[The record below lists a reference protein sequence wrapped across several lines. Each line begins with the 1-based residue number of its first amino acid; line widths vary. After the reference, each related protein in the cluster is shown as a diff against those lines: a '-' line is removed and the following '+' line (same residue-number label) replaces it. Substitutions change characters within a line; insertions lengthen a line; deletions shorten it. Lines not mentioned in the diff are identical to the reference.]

1 MGPLFRGRHMGS
13 IFYKAAFDRR
23 FPVTLLLLERI
34 SEVFS
39 AGAEEMGQSEVDS
52 SLRKCLVDCGVVKKV
67 TDDDITY
74 LMGRL
79 NTMVEESK
87 DADDPAPPSS
97 KKTFASSYTLWAH
110 KLQTD
115 HVCLLAAGFDY
126 FLANRMYMEMDKEDL
141 TEVAKQFLM
150 REWEKIK
157 IGYES
162 VVYGF
167 GGSYSG
173 DDDGGGGGG
182 NSNVVDISDG
192 KASKSAMAELKKM
205 GF

>member
-1 MGPLFRGRHMGS
+1 MGS

-34 SEVFS
+34 SAVFS
-39 AGAEEMGQSEVDS
+39 EGAEQMGQEEVDTAI
-52 SLRKCLVDCGVVKKV
+52 RRCLVECGLLTKV
-67 TDDDITY
+67 TDDDVTY

-79 NTMVEESK
+79 NKMVEENK
-87 DADDPAPPSS
+87 GDDPVPPSA
-97 KKTFASSYTLWAH
+97 KKTFASSYTHWAH

-115 HVCLLAAGFDY
+115 SVCLLAAGFDY
-126 FLANRMYMEMDKEDL
+126 FLAERMYREMDKEDL

-162 VVYGF
+162 VVYGS
-167 GGSYSG
+167 GGSYDGDSG
-173 DDDGGGGGG
+173 GGGDGGG
-182 NSNVVDISDG
+182 SNVVDISDG
-192 KASKSAMAELKKM
+192 SASKSAMASLKKM

>member
-1 MGPLFRGRHMGS
+1 MGS
-13 IFYKAAFDRR
+13 IFYEAAFNRR
-23 FPVTLLLLERI
+23 FPVTLLLLEHI
-34 SEVFS
+34 SVVFGE
-39 AGAEEMGQSEVDS
+39 GAEDMGQEEVDRA
-52 SLRKCLVDCGVVKKV
+52 LRECLVTCGLVTKA
-67 TDDDITY
+67 TDDDIEY

-79 NTMVEESK
+79 NEMVMK
-87 DADDPAPPSS
+87 DKEMEDPPPPST
-97 KKTFASSYTLWAH
+97 KKSFASSYTLWAH

-115 HVCLLAAGFDY
+115 HVCLLAAGFDF
-126 FLANRMYMEMDKEDL
+126 FLAERMYREMDKEDL

-167 GGSYSG
+167 GGSYDG
-173 DDDGGGGGG
+173 DNGGGGG
-182 NSNVVDISDG
+182 NVVDIKDG
-192 KASKSAMAELKKM
+192 AKSQSAMAELKKM